1 MAQKHPLE
9 ELNNCSREELIT
21 IVLMMQGQ
29 LDTLNDNIE
38 KLIEQVRI
46 ANNYRFGK
54 HTETLKSIEGQ
65 LSFFDEAEAA
75 CDEPFGESSDEEVLP
90 AKHRAK
96 KKGQR
101 DLDLK
106 DFPEEILPPYSVSE
120 EQLDAFYG
128 KGNWLRMPDETYKRL
143 RHEPESWTV
152 EIHTVE
158 VYVGTDGDHQDE
170 FLRGN
175 RPKDLLRNIIVTPS
189 LLASILNVKYVNSS
203 ALHRIE
209 QEFQRN
215 GVNISRQTMS
225 NWIVKCSQMY
235 FTPFV
240 ERMKQE
246 LLSLHVTQSDETPT
260 QVIADSDHPNSKC
273 YMWVHRS
280 GEFYTR
286 HPIVIYE
293 YQKGRDHQ
301 KTLDFYKDYKGIL
314 VTDSLQQYHLV
325 DKKLA
330 DVTNAN
336 CWAHARRDFA
346 DAVKAA
352 DKKDPSSVRQSAAY
366 QALQKIAEFYNAD
379 TGLKGLSSK
388 ERLQK
393 RQELIKPMV
402 EEFFAW
408 VKQQASDC
416 TVPPKS
422 KTGHGLNFVINQEK
436 YLRIFLEDGDVP
448 INNFASERA
457 IRTFCLGKKNWMF
470 HNTAKGAS
478 ASAMVYS
485 ISETAKLNNLRP
497 YYYFKYILT
506 ELPKLCD
513 ERGNIDPT
521 KLDYLMPWSDS
532 LPDECWKPVAHNR
545 RR

>member
-1 MAQKHPLE
+1 MAQKHTLE

-65 LSFFDEAEAA
+65 LSFFDKAEAA
-75 CDEPFGESSDEEVLP
+75 CDEPFGEPSAEEVLP

-128 KGNWLRMPDETYKRL
+128 KGNWRRMPDETYKRL

-175 RPKDLLRNIIVTPS
+175 RPKDLLRNSIVTSS

-215 GVNISRQTMS
+215 GVNTSRQTMS
-225 NWIVKCSQMY
+225 NWIVKCSQTY

-301 KTLDFYKDYKGIL
+301 KPLDFYKDYKGIL

-330 DVTNAN
+330 YVTNAN

-352 DKKDPSSVRQSAAY
+352 EKKSH
-366 QALQKIAEFYNAD
+366 
-379 TGLKGLSSK
+379 
-388 ERLQK
+388 RL
-393 RQELIKPMV
+393 
-402 EEFFAW
+402 
-408 VKQQASDC
+408 
-416 TVPPKS
+416 
-422 KTGHGLNFVINQEK
+422 
-436 YLRIFLEDGDVP
+436 
-448 INNFASERA
+448 
-457 IRTFCLGKKNWMF
+457 
-470 HNTAKGAS
+470 
-478 ASAMVYS
+478 
-485 ISETAKLNNLRP
+485 
-497 YYYFKYILT
+497 
-506 ELPKLCD
+506 
-513 ERGNIDPT
+513 
-521 KLDYLMPWSDS
+521 
-532 LPDECWKPVAHNR
+532 
-545 RR
+545 

>member
-1 MAQKHPLE
+1 MANKYTHE
-9 ELNNCSREELIT
+9 GLNNCSREELIT

-29 LDTLNDNIE
+29 LDALNENIE

-46 ANNYRFGK
+46 ANSHRFGRR
-54 HTETLKSIEGQ
+54 TETLSSIDGQ

-75 CDEPFGESSDEEVLP
+75 CDETAPEPEAEDVLQSRRS
-90 AKHRAK
+90 KK

-101 DLDLK
+101 DFNLK

-128 KGNWLRMPDETYKRL
+128 KGNWRRMPDETYKRL

-152 EIHTVE
+152 EVHTVE
-158 VYVGTDGDHQDE
+158 VYVGTGGDHQDE
-170 FLRGN
+170 FIRGE
-175 RPKDLLRNIIVTPS
+175 RPKDLLRNSIVTPS

-203 ALHRIE
+203 ALNRIE
-209 QEFQRN
+209 QEFKRN

-225 NWIVKCSQMY
+225 NWIVMSARKY
-235 FTPFV
+235 FAPFV

-246 LLSLHVTQSDETPT
+246 LLTLHVTQSDETPT
-260 QVIADSDHPNSKC
+260 RVISDRGHPNSQC

-280 GEFYTR
+280 GELYR
-286 HPIVIYE
+286 DRPIVIYE
-293 YQKGRDHQ
+293 YRKCRDHQ
-301 KTLDFYKDYKGIL
+301 IPLEFYKDYKGIL

-325 DKKLA
+325 DKKLP
-330 DVTNAN
+330 DVINAN

-352 DKKDPSSVRQSAAY
+352 DKNDPQAVRQSVAY

-379 TGLKGLSSK
+379 TELKGLPSG

-393 RQELIKPMV
+393 RQEVIRPLV

-408 VKQQASDC
+408 VKQKQAEC
-416 TVPPKS
+416 VVPPQS
-422 KTGHGLNFVINQEK
+422 KTGKGLQFCVNQEK
-436 YLRIFLEDGDVP
+436 YLKVFLTDGDVP
-448 INNFASERA
+448 IDNSASERA

-470 HNTAKGAS
+470 HNTARGADAS
-478 ASAMVYS
+478 ALVYS

-497 YYYFKYILT
+497 YNYFKYILT

-513 ERGNIDPT
+513 EKGNIDPA
-521 KLDYLMPWSDS
+521 KLDYLMPWSES
-532 LPDECWKPVAHNR
+532 LPEECRKPR
-545 RR
+545 R

>member
-1 MAQKHPLE
+1 MAQKHTLE

-29 LDTLNDNIE
+29 LDALNDNIE

-46 ANNYRFGK
+46 ANNYRFGR
-54 HTETLKSIEGQ
+54 HTESLKSIEGQ
-65 LSFFDEAEAA
+65 LSFFDEADAA
-75 CDEPFGESSDEEVLP
+75 YDESSREPSAEEVII
-90 AKHRAK
+90 AKRAN

-101 DLDLK
+101 NIDLK

-128 KGNWLRMPDETYKRL
+128 KGNWRRMPDETYKRL
-143 RHEPESWTV
+143 RHEPEAWTV

-175 RPKDLLRNIIVTPS
+175 RPKDFLRNSIVTPS

-225 NWIVKCSQMY
+225 NWIVRCSQMY
-235 FTPFV
+235 FPPFV

-286 HPIVIYE
+286 RPIVVYE

-301 KTLDFYKDYKGIL
+301 KPLDFYKDYKGVL

-325 DKKLA
+325 DKKLP

-352 DKKDPSSVRQSAAY
+352 DKKEPSSVRQSVVY

-379 TGLKGLSSK
+379 TELKGLSSE

-393 RQELIKPMV
+393 RQELIRPLV
-402 EEFFAW
+402 GEFFAW
-408 VKQQASDC
+408 VKQQVNDC
-416 TVPPKS
+416 AVPPKS
-422 KTGHGLNFVINQEK
+422 KTGQGLNFIINQEK
-436 YLRIFLEDGDVP
+436 YLKVFLEDGDVP
-448 INNFASERA
+448 IDNSASERA

-506 ELPKLCD
+506 ELPKLC
-513 ERGNIDPT
+513 EEKENIDPE

-532 LPDECWKPVAHNR
+532 LPDECRKPR
-545 RR
+545 RQ